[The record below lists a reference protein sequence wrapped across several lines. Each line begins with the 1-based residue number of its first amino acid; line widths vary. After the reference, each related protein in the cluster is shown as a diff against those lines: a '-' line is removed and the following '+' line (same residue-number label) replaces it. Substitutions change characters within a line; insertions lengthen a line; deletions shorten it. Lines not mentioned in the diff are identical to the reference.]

1 MSEKKFIKPF
11 DFILIIFLL
20 ILSAVLFYLPSFG
33 DESKLILSVKV
44 GKKVVYTV
52 PLEKVKKSY
61 IYSVPDKNVDI
72 YIEPDGVSVKS
83 SDCKNQ
89 ICVKSGKITSAGQV
103 IVCTPNNI
111 IIKLEDSKNEMSGL
125 VTG

>member
-11 DFILIIFLL
+11 DFILVIFLL
-20 ILSAVLFYLPSFG
+20 ILSAVLFYLPNFG
-33 DESKLILSVKV
+33 DKSKLVLSVKV
-44 GKKVVYTV
+44 GKKAVYTV
-52 PLEKVKKSY
+52 SLEKVQESY
-61 IYSVPDKNVDI
+61 VYSVSGKNVDI

-89 ICVKSGKITSAGQV
+89 TCIKSGKITSAGQV
-103 IVCTPNNI
+103 IVCAPNNI

>member
-20 ILSAVLFYLPSFG
+20 ILSAVLFYLPNFG
-33 DESKLILSVKV
+33 DKSKLILSVKV

-89 ICVKSGKITSAGQV
+89 ICVKSGKITSAGKV

-111 IIKLEDSKNEMSGL
+111 IIMLEDSKNEMSGL